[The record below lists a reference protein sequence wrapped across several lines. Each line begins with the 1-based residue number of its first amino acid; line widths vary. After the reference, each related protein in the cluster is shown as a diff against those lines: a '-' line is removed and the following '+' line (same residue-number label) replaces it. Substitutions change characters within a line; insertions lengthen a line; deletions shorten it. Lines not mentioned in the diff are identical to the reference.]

1 MSLLPRVSAITREG
15 VTREFDELGPAA
27 CTDKVVRSLTV
38 SNPEILDMMSKCAI
52 DVGEPAKIM
61 VGFAMFYRLL
71 TMEASSSG
79 APLEA
84 HALPRVTPKTR
95 DLLVE
100 RIDRQGSEAFV
111 MEAVEILERDNPELL
126 QMAHAFASGHA
137 EYGPIMQGF
146 ALVYQSLFLQL
157 SADRALLH

>member
-1 MSLLPRVSAITREG
+1 MSLLPRVTATTRER
-15 VTREFDELGPAA
+15 VTRQFDDLGPAA
-27 CTDKVVRSLTV
+27 CTDEVVRSLNG
-38 SNPEILDMMSKCAI
+38 SNPEVLDMMSKCAI
-52 DVGEPAKIM
+52 DVGQPAKIM

-71 TMEASSSG
+71 TVEASSSG
-79 APLEA
+79 ARLES

-100 RIDRQGSEAFV
+100 RIDQQGSEAFV
-111 MEAVEILERDNPELL
+111 MEAVENLERDNPELL